1 MTIHGWKTRFREIRK
16 DFGYS
21 EREDLRS
28 AKKLNSLLKNK
39 TSKKQLQEIIENKT
53 VIIIGAGPSLSKS
66 LRFLKRCNNITK
78 IVADGAVRGL
88 LEKNIKPDILVT
100 DLDGDMQSIVKV
112 GKTKIPVIVHAHGD
126 NYDKL
131 HMVREFS
138 NVIGSTQT
146 ERFGKVEN
154 FGGFTDG
161 DRCVFLAEYF
171 KAKKIILVGMDFG
184 EKIGEYSKERVM
196 NPKIKLKKLKFGKK
210 IVEWIG
216 TKSKAELYSTQKI
229 KGFKMIKLVDLEYIE
244 NF

>member
-1 MTIHGWKTRFREIRK
+1 MTIHGWKTRFKEIRRE
-16 DFGYS
+16 FGYS
-21 EREDLRS
+21 ERKDLRS

-39 TSKKQLQEIIENKT
+39 TPKKQLQEIIENKT

-66 LRFLKRCNNITK
+66 LRFLKKCNNITK

-229 KGFKMIKLVDLEYIE
+229 KGFKMIRLVDLEYIE

>member
-1 MTIHGWKTRFREIRK
+1 MTIHGWKTRFREIRR

-39 TSKKQLQEIIENKT
+39 TSKKQLQKMIENKT
-53 VIIIGAGPSLSKS
+53 VIVIGAGPSLSKS
-66 LRFLKRCNNITK
+66 LKFLKKSKNVTK

-88 LEKNIKPDILVT
+88 LEKNIKPDILLT
-100 DLDGDMQSIVKV
+100 DLDGDMKSIARI

-131 HMVREFS
+131 DVVGKFS
-138 NVIGSTQT
+138 NIIGSTQT
-146 ERFGKVEN
+146 DSFGKMEN

-171 KAKKIILVGMDFG
+171 KAKKIVLVGMDFG
-184 EKIGEYSKERVM
+184 HKIGKYSKKRVV

-216 TKSKAELYSTQKI
+216 SKSKAELYSTQKI
-229 KGFKMIKLVDLEYIE
+229 KGFKMIRLIDLECIE